1 MAGGEKL
8 SVLNPLGYPPKV
20 SRKALAPRLEGL
32 DGKTVYLVDARF
44 DDSIELL
51 RQVQAWFARH
61 LPSVSTK
68 LVSLS
73 SVYHRDDPKTWEEI
87 KANGDA
93 AIIGVGH

>member
-1 MAGGEKL
+1 MSAAAKL
-8 SVLNPLGYPPKV
+8 TVFNPVGYPPKLT
-20 SRKALAPRLEGL
+20 RKVPAPRLEGL
-32 DGKTVYLVDARF
+32 EGKTVYLVDARF

-51 RQVQAWFARH
+51 RQVQGWFAERM
-61 LPSVSTK
+61 PAVKTR

-87 KANGDA
+87 KQNGDA

>member
-8 SVLNPLGYPPKV
+8 SVLNPVGYPQKV

-51 RQVQAWFARH
+51 RQVQAWFAQR
-61 LPSVSTK
+61 LPSVNTK